1 MKLRL
6 TLHLPINALLG
17 VRWRK
22 GRRQHLSADLQFPI
36 APPCTWRGSRCC
48 KRLTKRTRLHVKTRC
63 TTILSFLRATAMPP
77 QSRCSIGMSPRS
89 AHQLGHPP
97 REQLKATSHH
107 FLLHYC
113 VQKTISLRIG
123 APSTDCLPPLFQK
136 VEWRVRVPPHRSCT
150 CSMNLFRPVLRPQT
164 RSSDPEPALPERVR
178 RS

>member
-6 TLHLPINALLG
+6 TLHLPINPLLR
-17 VRWRK
+17 VRSRK
-22 GRRQHLSADLQFPI
+22 GSRQPLSAGLQFPI
-36 APPCTWRGSRCC
+36 AHPCTWRGSRCC

-123 APSTDCLPPLFQK
+123 APSTDCLPPLFHK
-136 VEWRVRVPPHRSCT
+136 IEWPCVVTFPSSLCF
-150 CSMNLFRPVLRPQT
+150 SVPVL
-164 RSSDPEPALPERVR
+164 
-178 RS
+178 

>member
-6 TLHLPINALLG
+6 TLHLPINPLLR
-17 VRWRK
+17 VRSRK
-22 GRRQHLSADLQFPI
+22 GSRQPLSADLQFPI
-36 APPCTWRGSRCC
+36 AHPCTWRGSRCC

-89 AHQLGHPP
+89 AHQLAHPP

-136 VEWRVRVPPHRSCT
+136 VEWRGLGSPPPT
-150 CSMNLFRPVLRPQT
+150 FPFPQKLFFSLVLPPPPSSRPQPPLPP
-164 RSSDPEPALPERVR
+164 SSRPR
-178 RS
+178 